1 MDCVGCELGVL
12 LASFPG
18 LPREGRRKA
27 WYTLRAH
34 ARNFVL
40 KLRNTQ
46 VQWECTEKR
55 HQQALAG
62 RAWLNIGLISCSFM
76 TRTD

>member
-1 MDCVGCELGVL
+1 MTEFAVMTAPEPVEDAEPELQ
-12 LASFPG
+12 
-18 LPREGRRKA
+18 R

-46 VQWECTEKR
+46 VGVYRETSSASFSR
-55 HQQALAG
+55 
-62 RAWLNIGLISCSFM
+62 SCVA
-76 TRTD
+76 